1 MTMAGLQEARLSDWP
16 AWFRSLNPGCFAVE
30 PQTSGLLVQG
40 SRRVKG
46 GCARIGCCGERT
58 GNGGG
63 RERKERKG
71 LREGVGQKEVDFGG
85 KKEVGRETQVQNIL
99 LEKAQAKDTRDWED
113 ESDTTEVEEVIAEEQ
128 LKVAKGG
135 KLVDV

>member
-1 MTMAGLQEARLSDWP
+1 MVVEESERRGRGCGKEWDRRWWISEA
-16 AWFRSLNPGCFAVE
+16 
-30 PQTSGLLVQG
+30 
-40 SRRVKG
+40 
-46 GCARIGCCGERT
+46 
-58 GNGGG
+58 
-63 RERKERKG
+63 
-71 LREGVGQKEVDFGG
+71 
-85 KKEVGRETQVQNIL
+85 KEVGRETQVQNIL